1 MLDEGISIER
11 TTVKIVGAWDSR
23 PTTQKRSVN
32 ECYGKEG
39 SSQYREGEDM
49 ENILKKAKIH
59 AKQSNNQKQEIS
71 TIGPSDL
78 V

>member
-1 MLDEGISIER
+1 
-11 TTVKIVGAWDSR
+11 
-23 PTTQKRSVN
+23 
-32 ECYGKEG
+32 
-39 SSQYREGEDM
+39 M